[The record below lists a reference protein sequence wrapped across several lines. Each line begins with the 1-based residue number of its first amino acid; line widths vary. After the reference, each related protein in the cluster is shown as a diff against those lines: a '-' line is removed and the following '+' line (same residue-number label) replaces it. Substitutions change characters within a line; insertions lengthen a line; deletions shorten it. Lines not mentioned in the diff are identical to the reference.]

1 MKNSSY
7 KSDYLHKEYNFSDI
21 FEKALELY
29 KKIFANAGLAF
40 LLFAIIQG
48 LVSSSIQMVFY
59 GFSLFSQ
66 DAVGLDFTNI
76 SLELQLGA
84 SLSNAVLTGLTT
96 PMIASIYL
104 MCKYYYENQRQPPLN
119 VFEYYNPPYF
129 KKIFLYGFSFTFFL
143 ELLIIL
149 SRLLNLEYLGIV
161 LAILLSFFTILMVPI
176 LVLKNLSI
184 IDSLAL
190 CFKMTTQQPFILLLL
205 IVVSALFS
213 IIGLVGFCIGV
224 IFTIPMFYIVMFC
237 VYEHQFPI
245 KTAHEIDEIGR
256 E

>member
-7 KSDYLHKEYNFSDI
+7 KSSFNHRAYNFSDI

-40 LLFAIIQG
+40 LLYGIIQG
-48 LVSSSIQMVFY
+48 LVSSSIQLAFY
-59 GFSLFSQ
+59 GFSMFTQ
-66 DAVGLDFTNI
+66 DAVGLDLSNI

-84 SLSNAVLTGLTT
+84 SLSNAVLAGLTT

-129 KKIFLYGFSFTFFL
+129 KKIFFYGFSFTFFL
-143 ELLIIL
+143 ELLLIL
-149 SRLLNLEYLGIV
+149 TRLLNLEYLGIA
-161 LAILLSFFTILMVPI
+161 LAILISFFTILMVPI

-184 IDSLAL
+184 LDSLAL
-190 CFKMTTQQPFILLLL
+190 CFKMTTHQPFTLLLL
-205 IVVSALFS
+205 IVVSALFA
-213 IIGLVGFCIGV
+213 IVGFVGFCIGI